1 MSTGS
6 ELRDRRE
13 SAGISLEVLSSITSI
28 RLGLLSQMEAN
39 DFSKCGGDTYARG
52 HLKNIAQRL
61 GLEGNHF
68 VEMFNTEHA
77 EDRRGIHELLVDNN
91 VAAIPRE
98 ARKLSWKVPALFS
111 VLVLLVAGTVQ
122 IVLSNQSST
131 PSVVATPTASPS
143 ISPSISPTI
152 SPSISPEIT
161 TETATAAPEVSPSV
175 SAATTPVTLI
185 LAATR
190 GNSFINVVVD
200 GKSVIKGSIFQ
211 GETKS
216 FSATTS
222 ISVYLSNPAG
232 LDVTHNGKLLSPLGG
247 QNQEVRRTFR

>member
-13 SAGISLEVLSSITSI
+13 AAGISRDQLASMISV
-28 RLGLLSQMEAN
+28 RAGLISQMELN
-39 DFSKCGGDTYARG
+39 DFSHCGGDTYSRG
-52 HLKNIAQRL
+52 HLKNIALRL
-61 GLEGNHF
+61 GLEPDFF
-68 VEMFNTEHA
+68 VEMYNAEHSV
-77 EDRRGIHELLVDNN
+77 EHKGIHEQLLDNN
-91 VAAIPRE
+91 VGAIPRE
-98 ARKLSWKVPALFS
+98 ARKISWKIPALIS
-111 VLVLLVAGTVQ
+111 VAILVVAGSIQ

-131 PSVVATPTASPS
+131 TTSEVAAKPSPVASVTPEATPTPT
-143 ISPSISPTI
+143 PTI
-152 SPSISPEIT
+152 TTAPSAST
-161 TETATAAPEVSPSV
+161 GSV
-175 SAATTPVTLI
+175 SLV

-216 FSATTS
+216 YNGSTS
-222 ISVYLSNPAG
+222 VSIYLSNPAG
-232 LDVTHNGKLLSPLGG
+232 VDVTHNGKLLSPLGG